1 MNDLKTRKAN
11 IEKYIEELKKIK
23 YWSNEKGYELV
34 RKSTF
39 DVVMLSNGYMIPI
52 DKERIET
59 MFCFGYG
66 FNGVSSLE
74 DDENAS
80 KMAEHART
88 DEEYF
93 ISKNMESI
101 NDKIKDLEKSPIVIV
116 YPFNEEKSPI
126 KYYTTYKN
134 EILLENE
141 KYYYSNGFEI
151 ITNEDK
157 QKIIDVLNGCKADL
171 EKRLKT
177 YLKRYGLSKIQTWT
191 YLRD

>member
-11 IEKYIEELKKIK
+11 IEKYIEELRKIK
-23 YWSNEKGYELV
+23 DWSSEKGYELV

-80 KMAEHART
+80 KIAEHART

-116 YPFNEEKSPI
+116 YPFSEEKSPI

-134 EILLENE
+134 EILLECE
-141 KYYYSNGFEI
+141 KCYYSDGFEI